1 MSSLQSVLLYTNTL
15 TGTIPTEFGLM
26 SSLQSLFL
34 NSSSLTGTIPTEIGL
49 MSFLQTLYLYSNSL
63 SGTIPTEIGLMSSLQ
78 SVYLYTSSL
87 TGTIPTET
95 GLMSSLQS
103 LDLRS
108 NSLTGPVPS
117 SLCNHGFTLF
127 SLCTTGCSGYTA
139 YPSCLN
145 ASILNVSPIP
155 PYIPCPAG
163 TRLFGIVDHR
173 LVISTRLSCCRR
185 LHPRC

>member
-1 MSSLQSVLLYTNTL
+1 MCALALTLPGSRGTAPQGWDVACSLSVPPIVC
-15 TGTIPTEFGLM
+15 TGPSVTSWAGVTCDANSKVTDI
-26 SSLQSLFL
+26 SLVGSDLRG
-34 NSSSLTGTIPTEIGL
+34 SIPTEIGL
-49 MSFLQTLYLYSNSL
+49 MTTLTQLNL
-63 SGTIPTEIGLMSSLQ
+63 NFNFI
-78 SVYLYTSSL
+78 

-95 GLMSSLQS
+95 GQLSSLHY
-103 LDLRS
+103 LDLSS

-117 SLCNHGFTLF
+117 SLCSQSYDEF
-127 SLCTTGCSGYTA
+127 SLCTTRCSGNTA

-163 TRLFGIVDHR
+163 TRPYGIVDHR
-173 LVISTRLSCCRR
+173 LVISTRLSCCRY